1 MEKVFDIFKFR
12 KLNKLLEDANVTGN
26 TKKRLDMEA
35 IEKGHLLFS
44 SVSDKSRS
52 NFDKL
57 L

>member
-12 KLNKLLEDANVTGN
+12 KLNKLLEDSNITGN

-35 IEKGHLLFS
+35 IEKGHHLFS
-44 SVSDKSRS
+44 PVSEKTKN